1 MNFDDLFDFVQLIKD
16 PKKYEAK
23 LLELKAYDASIK
35 ANIALS
41 DDVNDIETAKKMA
54 VEALNK
60 NNAILAN
67 ANAEAQKILDGARA
81 VYDKKFQE
89 LAITQ
94 REAENAIAKQKQQ
107 ELVIKQQAN
116 SLAKDQSDLATLRS
130 QLEFERQQ
138 VAQLQKEVDERLE
151 KLKSVMG

>member
-1 MNFDDLFDFVQLIKD
+1 MSFDDLFDFIQLVKE

-41 DDVNDIETAKKMA
+41 DDINDIETAKKLA
-54 VEALNK
+54 AEALNK
-60 NNAILAN
+60 NNEILAN
-67 ANAEAQKILDGARA
+67 ANKEAEKIMEAARA

-89 LAITQ
+89 LDALRRQADET
-94 REAENAIAKQKQQ
+94 IASTKQQQQ
-107 ELVIKQQAN
+107 ELKNQVS
-116 SLAKDQSDLATLRS
+116 SLKKEQEAASATRL
-130 QLEFERQQ
+130 QLEAERQE
-138 VAQLQKEVDERLE
+138 VAKLKTEVEDRLQ